1 MLGLGQ
7 DKQAFNPFDIH
18 LIEHCIHMYGA
29 IHYSIFLP
37 PVDSHVPLDL
47 ADLMNEVAAVIPSK
61 WRAVG
66 IQLRLSPGTLDSIQ
80 SHKPQACQDSFREVF
95 TNWMSG
101 GDSQYTWPT
110 IIDALKTPA
119 VGEVELAQKS

>member
-1 MLGLGQ
+1 
-7 DKQAFNPFDIH
+7 
-18 LIEHCIHMYGA
+18 MYGA

-37 PVDSHVPLDL
+37 PVDSHVALDL

-66 IQLRLSPGTLDSIQ
+66 IQLHLSSGTLDSIQ
-80 SHKPQACQDSFREVF
+80 SHNANKPQACLMSFEDVF
-95 TNWMSG
+95 TNWKSG

-119 VGEVELAQKS
+119 VGEAQLAEKLNAKFNNDTCS